1 MEAVVEASNLANN
14 LSYIFSGIRH
24 EIGNPLN
31 SIKMALSVLQ
41 KNLDSYDK
49 ETIGE
54 FVDRS
59 LTEVMRLEYLL
70 KALKNYSL
78 FETPDVQTVRIDKFM
93 DNFIPLIKSDLE
105 KKHIEIR
112 TIFERR
118 KMVAQVDAR
127 ALHHVLLNLFINA
140 ADAVEDIEEPNITI
154 SVKRESPKI
163 IIKVDDN
170 GCGISKEGQ
179 ANLFKPFLTT
189 KPQGTGLGLVIVQK
203 MLSSMDSSISINS
216 TPKLGTTVTISLP
229 EAQ

>member
-1 MEAVVEASNLANN
+1 MLCFVRLYNSVQNL
-14 LSYIFSGIRH
+14 I
-24 EIGNPLN
+24 P
-31 SIKMALSVLQ
+31 
-41 KNLDSYDK
+41 YDK

-59 LTEVMRLEYLL
+59 LAEVMRLEYLL

-112 TIFERR
+112 TKFEHR
-118 KMVAQVDAR
+118 KMVAQFDAR

-154 SVKRESPKI
+154 SVKRKSPKI

-203 MLSSMDSSISINS
+203 MLASMSSSISISS
-216 TPKLGTTVTISLP
+216 TPNLGTTVTISLP